1 MCLLAFIRGFPGQPM
16 QLRDQVAIVGIGQ
29 SEFGRFLPVSQL
41 GLGARALRAALAD
54 AQLERKD
61 INGLSLHMGWPLGAD
76 YDRMA
81 EVYGLEVD
89 YVHQS
94 WTHGRFVTSSL
105 QHAVMAV
112 ACSMADVVACITAIS
127 FTRELSILGGP
138 GDPEGMREQGATH
151 AENPVYG
158 LTSPAVG
165 AAFALQRYMA
175 LYGATSADVAAVPVA
190 LRKHALLSPYAVMK
204 KPLTLEDHQ
213 ASRMVVDPL
222 HLFDCS
228 LITDGAAVV
237 LLASAERAR
246 SMPRPPVYVS
256 GLQGVRS
263 GRDEF
268 IFAPPGLGINQ
279 QPTGAA
285 TPRERDLAVYGRA
298 GIGREAVQGFYTYDA
313 FSPLVLFALERFGF
327 CGAGEAAAWVQ
338 GGRIELGG
346 ALPVNTSG
354 GLLSEAHVCGWN
366 SICEMVRQLRGE
378 AGPRQIPAAQ
388 HLQWGTCWGDSV
400 ILRR

>member
-1 MCLLAFIRGFPGQPM
+1 M

-29 SEFGRFLPVSQL
+29 SEYGRFLPTSQL
-41 GLGARALRAALAD
+41 GLGAQALRAALAD

-76 YDRMA
+76 YDRIA

-112 ACSMADVVACITAIS
+112 ACGMADVVACITAIS

-151 AENPVYG
+151 AEDPVYG

-256 GLQGVRS
+256 GMQGVRS

-279 QPTGAA
+279 QPTGAV

-346 ALPVNTSG
+346 ELPVNTSG

-378 AGPRQIPAAQ
+378 AGPRQIAGAE

-400 ILRR
+400 IMRR

>member
-1 MCLLAFIRGFPGQPM
+1 
-16 QLRDQVAIVGIGQ
+16 
-29 SEFGRFLPVSQL
+29 
-41 GLGARALRAALAD
+41 
-54 AQLERKD
+54 
-61 INGLSLHMGWPLGAD
+61 
-76 YDRMA
+76 
-81 EVYGLEVD
+81 
-89 YVHQS
+89 
-94 WTHGRFVTSSL
+94 
-105 QHAVMAV
+105 MAV
-112 ACSMADVVACITAIS
+112 ACGMADVVACITAIS

-190 LRKHALLSPYAVMK
+190 FRKHALLSPYTVMK
-204 KPLTLEDHQ
+204 KPLTVDDHQ
-213 ASRMVVDPL
+213 ASRMIVDPL

-256 GLQGVRS
+256 GMQGTRS

-279 QPTGAA
+279 QPSGQQPAGAA

-298 GIGREAVQGFYTYDA
+298 RDRAGGR
-313 FSPLVLFALERFGF
+313 
-327 CGAGEAAAWVQ
+327 AWVLHVRRLLAA
-338 GGRIELGG
+338 GAVRAG
-346 ALPVNTSG
+346 ALRLLRRRGSG
-354 GLLSEAHVCGWN
+354 GLGAGGPD
-366 SICEMVRQLRGE
+366 RAGRGA
-378 AGPRQIPAAQ
+378 AGQ
-388 HLQWGTCWGDSV
+388 HLGRAAVGGARVWV
-400 ILRR
+400 EFYLRDGAAVARGGRAAANPRRRAPAMGHVLG

>member
-112 ACSMADVVACITAIS
+112 ACGMADVVACITAIS
-127 FTRELSILGGP
+127 STRELSILGGP

-237 LLASAERAR
+237 LLASAKRAR

-256 GLQGVRS
+256 GMQGVRS